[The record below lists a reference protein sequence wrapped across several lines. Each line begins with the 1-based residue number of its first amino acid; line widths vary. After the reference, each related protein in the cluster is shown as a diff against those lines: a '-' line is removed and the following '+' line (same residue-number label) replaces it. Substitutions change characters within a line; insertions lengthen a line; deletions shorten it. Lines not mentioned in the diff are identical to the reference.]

1 MAVPGRLLTFPDP
14 VDDISARLVASGVIV
29 LAIATIV
36 LDQGWLTIV
45 LAYGF
50 LARVLAGPR
59 FSPLALLVTRLIRP
73 ALAIQPRP
81 VPGPPKRFAQ
91 AIGAVFTVTAVV
103 LTYGVDQFV
112 LAKGL
117 LALLVV
123 AAALEALAGFCVGCR
138 LFRLLMRVGVVPASV
153 CESCA
158 NLWGPAP
165 H

>member
-1 MAVPGRLLTFPDP
+1 MPARLLAFPDP
-14 VDDISARLVASGVIV
+14 VDDVSARLVASGVIV
-29 LAIATIV
+29 LAISTIV
-36 LDQGWLTIV
+36 LDQRWLTIV

-59 FSPLALLVTRLIRP
+59 FSPLALLMTRLVRP
-73 ALAIQPRP
+73 ALAIEPRP

-103 LTYGVDQFV
+103 LTYGLDQFL

-123 AAALEALAGFCVGCR
+123 AAALEAFAGFCVGCQ
-138 LFRLLMRVGVVPASV
+138 LFRLLMRVGLVPASV

-158 NLWGPAP
+158 NLWGTAQHQP
-165 H
+165 